1 MENQSIKVGITIGD
15 INGISPEIIIKSL
28 SDKRVLE
35 GFTPVIYGLNEVFD
49 YYKELLNNED
59 FVFQQ
64 IPSADEIINKKINL
78 INLQKESVQI
88 DLGLPTKIAGEVA
101 IESLKRATSD
111 LAAGKIDV
119 LVTAP
124 FCKESVQMSGF
135 EFPGHTEFLAN
146 LSGENDALMVLMSPS
161 LKVALVTVHI
171 PIKEVV
177 EVLTKDLIERKIQ
190 EFNNCLIKD
199 FGIVKPKIAILGLN
213 PHAGEN
219 GKIGREEKEII
230 LPAINS
236 QKKQG
241 VLAFGPYPS
250 DGFFGSKMLSS
261 FDGVLAMYHDQ
272 GLGPFKALCFDD
284 GVNYTAGLPIVRTSP
299 DHGTAFDIAGKN
311 KASAQSM
318 RSAIYCALD
327 VFKCRK
333 WVREISKNPLKS
345 MTDKNQKKEKSA

>member
-1 MENQSIKVGITIGD
+1 MENQLIKVGITIGD

-213 PHAGEN
+213 PHCESVHIYN
-219 GKIGREEKEII
+219 EDEKIIKPSIKY
-230 LPAINS
+230 L
-236 QKKQG
+236 QKKFN
-241 VLAFGPYPS
+241 VSGPYPA
-250 DGFFGSKMLSS
+250 DTIFLKNNRKN
-261 FDGVLAMYHDQ
+261 FDVIVGMYHDQ
-272 GLGPFKALCFDD
+272 VLTPAKTLFGFNSINITL
-284 GVNYTAGLPIVRTSP
+284 GLPFIRISP
-299 DHGTAFDIAGKN
+299 DHGPNNAMIGKN
-311 KASAQSM
+311 KSNPQSL
-318 RSAIYCALD
+318 IEALK
-327 VFKCRK
+327 FL
-333 WVREISKNPLKS
+333 N
-345 MTDKNQKKEKSA
+345 N